1 MNKLI
6 KVEDSAMTKSIH
18 DKIAERLARKFNTE
32 YKSDKGI
39 DIVTSAKVIEVE
51 TKKGS
56 IQQGIGQVVKSSKP
70 RYIAVNKLNIKSA
83 LEATEG
89 TGIGVMGPS
98 GNIVKKAS
106 RKG

>member
-1 MNKLI
+1 
-6 KVEDSAMTKSIH
+6 MTKSIH

-39 DIVTSAKVIEVE
+39 DIVTSTKVIEVE

-56 IQQGIGQVVKSSKP
+56 IQQGIDQVVKSSKP
-70 RYIAVNKLNIKSA
+70 RYLAVNKLNIKSA

-89 TGIGVMGPS
+89 TGIGIMGPF
-98 GNIVKKAS
+98 GKIIKKAS